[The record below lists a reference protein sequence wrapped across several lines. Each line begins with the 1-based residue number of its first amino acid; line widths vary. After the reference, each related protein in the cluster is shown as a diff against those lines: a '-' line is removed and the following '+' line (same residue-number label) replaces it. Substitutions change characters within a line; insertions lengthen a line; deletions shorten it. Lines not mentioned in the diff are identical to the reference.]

1 MDMLNHPDL
10 GKALTQ
16 SRSGLRD
23 DHRRSL
29 ARFLFWVTGLS
40 LMVFATLQMFSGY
53 PWVSAVELV
62 IGTLALI
69 GVARINHTP
78 YFERWVYGY
87 LFTLFSF
94 FIVLML
100 LPDASMAAF
109 VWVLM
114 MPVLAYLLLGR
125 REGMI
130 LSVPFML
137 LGCAVYFVF
146 LGGVQGLSKADF
158 VIDFLNMVLCGSL
171 MQVFMYMYEQRR
183 EEAEQRL
190 IEVAQTDALTGLANR
205 GNFQSTLIRT
215 IAESE
220 RSSSVFAL
228 VMMDID
234 HFKVI
239 NDTHGHETGDYVL
252 QEIGQC
258 LQERLRGTDFVGR
271 LGGEEF
277 GLILRDVKPKAAYEL
292 IEELRTRIAA
302 RKLRF
307 ANVDL
312 SVTATFGLAQWPEDG
327 RTADLLFSA
336 ADQQLYR
343 GKRAGRNQVAS
354 PTKVLSPQIKDVAA
368 GGKG

>member
-1 MDMLNHPDL
+1 MDMSNHPDL
-10 GKALTQ
+10 GKAMTL

-23 DHRRSL
+23 NHRRSL
-29 ARFLFWVTGLS
+29 ARFLLWVTGLS
-40 LMVFATLQMFSGY
+40 LMVFATLQLFSGY
-53 PWVSAVELV
+53 PWVSAVEYAF
-62 IGTLALI
+62 GGLAFV

-78 YFERWVYGY
+78 HFERWVYGY

-94 FIVLML
+94 FIVIML

-125 REGMI
+125 REGMK
-130 LSVPFML
+130 LSVPFMV
-137 LGCAVYFVF
+137 LGCVVYVVF
-146 LGGVQGLSKADF
+146 LSGIEGLSTADF
-158 VIDFLNMVLCGSL
+158 VIDFLNMVLCSSL
-171 MQVFMYMYEQRR
+171 MQVFMYMYEARR

-205 GNFQSTLIRT
+205 GNFQSTLTRT

-220 RSSSVFAL
+220 RSNAAFAL

-239 NDTHGHETGDYVL
+239 NDTHGHEAGDYVL

-258 LQERLRGTDFVGR
+258 LQERLRVTDFVGR

-277 GLILRDVKPKAAYEL
+277 GLILRDVQPEAAYEL
-292 IEELRTRIAA
+292 IEELRQRIAN
-302 RKLRF
+302 RKLRLGN
-307 ANVDL
+307 ADMA
-312 SVTATFGLAQWPEDG
+312 VTASFGMAQWPEDG
-327 RTADLLFSA
+327 RQADTLFSV
-336 ADQQLYR
+336 ADQHLYR
-343 GKRAGRNQVAS
+343 GKRAGRNQVTSSFDAQS
-354 PTKVLSPQIKDVAA
+354 AREKDAAA
-368 GGKG
+368 GGEG

>member
-10 GKALTQ
+10 GKALTH

-40 LMVFATLQMFSGY
+40 LMVFATLQLFSGY
-53 PWVSAVELV
+53 PWVSAVEV
-62 IGTLALI
+62 VFGTLAFV
-69 GVARINHTP
+69 GVARINHSP
-78 YFERWVYGY
+78 HFERWVYGY
-87 LFTLFSF
+87 LLTLFSF
-94 FIVLML
+94 FIVIML

-137 LGCAVYFVF
+137 LGCIVYFIF
-146 LGGVQGLSKADF
+146 LGGVPGLSTADF

-171 MQVFMYMYEQRR
+171 MQVFMHMYEIRR

-220 RSSSVFAL
+220 RSNAAFAL

-239 NDTHGHETGDYVL
+239 NDSHGHEAGDYVL

-258 LQERLRGTDFVGR
+258 LQERLRATDFVGR

-277 GLILRDVKPKAAYEL
+277 SLILRDVQPVAAYEL
-292 IEELRTRIAA
+292 IEELRQRIAA
-302 RKLRF
+302 RKMHLGGSDF
-307 ANVDL
+307 
-312 SVTATFGLAQWPEDG
+312 SVTATFGMAQWPEDG
-327 RTADLLFSA
+327 RQADILFSV
-336 ADQQLYR
+336 ADQHLYR
-343 GKRAGRNQVAS
+343 GKRAGRNQVATS
-354 PTKVLSPQIKDVAA
+354 FDPLTSQSNDAAA
-368 GGKG
+368 GGEG